1 MTSTTETAGHPD
13 VAEISDLTEGVL
25 SPSRAAEVREHLDGC
40 ALCAEVRDSL
50 EEIRDLLGTLPAPTR
65 MPDDV
70 AARIDAALA
79 AEALSAGTAPRH
91 APRADEPGHDVS
103 RETSVTDAP
112 ETPVTGVSD
121 PRSTPASPSSVSR
134 PSGHSHAATGPGRSH
149 RGRPSRRRVALLGT
163 AVTAAALGLGAIFF
177 QTMGDDSAGGSHQ
190 TAQQQGP
197 KDTYSEGTLQTR
209 VTDLLAK
216 TQKKNGGER
225 SGGSNH
231 PWGVESNGADNESAG
246 VDTLITPAVKIPE
259 CVQQGTGSTGAVL
272 AAEKGTYK
280 GTSVYLVVLPDTS
293 DSARVTA
300 YLVDATCEKSGGTA
314 PGKLLLTHSYA
325 RS

>member
-13 VAEISDLTEGVL
+13 VAEISELTEGVL
-25 SPSRAAEVREHLDGC
+25 SPSRAAEVRQHLDGC

-50 EEIRDLLGTLPAPTR
+50 EEIRGLLGTLPGPTR

-70 AARIDAALA
+70 AGRIDAALA
-79 AEALSAGTAPRH
+79 AEAPPGGTTPRH
-91 APRADEPGHDVS
+91 APRADEPSHDVS

-121 PRSTPASPSSVSR
+121 PQTTPGSPSPVSR
-134 PSGHSHAATGPGRSH
+134 PSGHSHAATGPGRSR
-149 RGRPSRRRVALLGT
+149 RGRPSRRKAALLGT

-177 QTMGDDSAGGSHQ
+177 QTMGDDSSGGSHQ
-190 TAQQQGP
+190 TAQRQGP
-197 KDTYSEGTLQTR
+197 KDTYSEGTLGTR

-216 TQKKNGGER
+216 NQKKNGGER

-246 VDTLITPAVKIPE
+246 VDTLITPAVKIPD
-259 CVQQGTGSTGAVL
+259 CIQQGTGSTGAVL

-293 DSARVTA
+293 DSAKVTA
-300 YLVDATCEKSGGTA
+300 YLVDAACEKPGGTS